1 MKNVSKRIIG
11 LAILVSIF
19 AGSCVSSKK
28 YKELQGKRD
37 NCETENQKLKDENMI
52 LKSTSSELGNKVK
65 MYETMVKGLVDDTT
79 SIGSAYRSVYDKYS
93 SLNENYN
100 DLLAKY
106 NNALKGNQDETSKI
120 LKELQKAQ
128 QDLMR
133 REDSL
138 SVLEKQFS
146 AKKAAL
152 DELSQQLSIAQANL
166 SEKEAAYEKL
176 RKELNAKDSL
186 MNALKN
192 SVSEA
197 LVGFENNGLTVTRK
211 GGRVYV
217 SMDEKLMFASGSFTV
232 NAKGQ
237 EALVKLA
244 KVLESKG
251 DINILVEGHTDNV
264 PFNGGGQL
272 TDNWDLSVKR
282 ATSIVRVMT
291 TNSKI
296 DPKRITAA
304 GRSSYLP
311 VGTNDT
317 AEGKAKNRRTEI
329 ILMPDLDKLME
340 IVK

>member
-1 MKNVSKRIIG
+1 MKNVSTRIIV
-11 LAILVSIF
+11 LAVVVSF
-19 AGSCVSSKK
+19 LASSCVTSKK

-37 NCETENQKLKDENMI
+37 NCETENQKLKEENML
-52 LKSTSSELGNKVK
+52 LKTSGSELGNKVK
-65 MYETMVKGLVDDTT
+65 MYESMVKNLVADTT
-79 SIGSAYRSVYDKYS
+79 EIGKAFRKVSYNYET
-93 SLNENYN
+93 LNENYN
-100 DLLAKY
+100 DLLTKY
-106 NNALKGNQDETSKI
+106 NNQLKGSQDETSKI

-138 SVLEKQFS
+138 SVLEKQFA
-146 AKKAAL
+146 AKKTAL
-152 DELSQQLSIAQANL
+152 DKLSQQLTVAQANL
-166 SEKEAAYEKL
+166 SEKEAAYEQL

-304 GRSSYLP
+304 GRSSYVP
-311 VGTNDT
+311 VGTNET
-317 AEGKAKNRRTEI
+317 PEGKAKNRRTEI